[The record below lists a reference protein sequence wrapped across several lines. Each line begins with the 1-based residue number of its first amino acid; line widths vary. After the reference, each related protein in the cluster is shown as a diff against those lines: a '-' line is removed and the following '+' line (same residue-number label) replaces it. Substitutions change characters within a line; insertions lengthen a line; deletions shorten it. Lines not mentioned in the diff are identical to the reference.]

1 MCEDIDNYSFRN
13 LLAMRSA
20 LSIVRYINSR
30 GVVKKDI
37 EGDFEYKAIVMPIVK
52 SSSLR
57 GE

>member
-20 LSIVRYINSR
+20 LYIVRSINSR
-30 GVVKKDI
+30 GGVKKDI